1 MMQDVFDH
9 SSLVW
14 TYIESQRADHP
25 HLDFKTYYQ
34 DLSHALQQAFDIDMS
49 FDGIKSSDGKAFFM
63 MLFGGA
69 VRSYLQ
75 ITSRDGV
82 LEAGLLEMKIEQL
95 GATGKK
101 INQHRS
107 RIYELKQQSIEA
119 HLELLN
125 DAFPQIWKP
134 IRQSVTRDELKQF
147 GFDREP
153 PNISDYWDEM

>member
-14 TYIESQRADHP
+14 ACVESQRKDHP
-25 HLDFKTYYQ
+25 HLDFKTYHQ
-34 DLSHALQQAFDIDMS
+34 ELFHVLQKAFDVDMTSAGIES
-49 FDGIKSSDGKAFFM
+49 FDGKVFS
-63 MLFGGA
+63 MLFSGV

-75 ITSRDGV
+75 ITARDGV
-82 LEAGLLEMKIEQL
+82 LEAGLLEVKIEQL
-95 GATGKK
+95 GEVGEK
-101 INQHRS
+101 INQNRS
-107 RIYELKQQSIEA
+107 RIHELKQQSIEA

-125 DAFPQIWKP
+125 DTFPQIWKP
-134 IRQSVTRDELKQF
+134 LKPSVTRDELKQF